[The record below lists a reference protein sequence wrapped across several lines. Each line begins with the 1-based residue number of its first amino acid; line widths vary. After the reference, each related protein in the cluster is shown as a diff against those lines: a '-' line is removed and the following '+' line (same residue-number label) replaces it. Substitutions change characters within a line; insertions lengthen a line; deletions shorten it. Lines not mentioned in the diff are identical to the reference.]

1 MSFFKFDE
9 SKVVQGGGLIEE
21 GEYEVTITD
30 AEPKRSTSNKDMIV
44 VTYEVRSD
52 VKQKFQGWKLNY
64 NNFIIES
71 DNKFTNTLLYACGW
85 SDDNQPDFRDLRDMA
100 QQLIGKNL
108 MVKVVHEEYKDRD
121 GNKRQKGVAKFT
133 ARSKVSVPTPT
144 KPAITVG
151 DGDLPF

>member
-21 GEYEVTITD
+21 GKYEVTITD
-30 AEPKRSTSNKDMIV
+30 AEPKQSASKKDMIV

-52 VKQKFQGWKLNY
+52 VEQRFQGWKLNY
-64 NNFIIES
+64 NNFIIEN
-71 DNKFTNTLLYACGW
+71 DNKFTNTLIYSCGW
-85 SDDNQPDFRDLRDMA
+85 DKDNQPDFKDLRDMA

-108 MVKVVHEEYKDRD
+108 MVTVVHEEYKDRD
-121 GNKRQKGVAKFT
+121 GNKRQKGVAKYT
-133 ARSKVSVPTPT
+133 ARSKVSVLMPT

-151 DGDLPF
+151 DDDLPF